1 MQLYGL
7 VDICFLFCNVLAS
20 VRRSILMHMV
30 VHVLQIFLSNIPF
43 ICNLT
48 ILIILSRISVIV
60 IAEIYLETEVCFISN
75 SCDSM
80 LLDEVKSC

>member
-20 VRRSILMHMV
+20 VRRPILMHMV
-30 VHVLQIFLSNIPF
+30 VHVLQIFLSNISF

-48 ILIILSRISVIV
+48 ILIIPSRISVIV
-60 IAEIYLETEVCFISN
+60 ITEIYLETEVCFISN

>member
-7 VDICFLFCNVLAS
+7 VDIFFYS
-20 VRRSILMHMV
+20 VMYWLQYMLMHMV
-30 VHVLQIFLSNIPF
+30 VHVCQIFFSNIPF

-80 LLDEVKSC
+80 FLDEVKSC